1 MSQLARTN
9 DKYQDD
15 QRRALEKKVPL
26 TSLLKGMCQTLDF
39 RHTRDGSWYRS
50 CSVNATFWTV

>member
-39 RHTRDGSWYRS
+39 RHTRDGS
-50 CSVNATFWTV
+50 